1 MLYVSNNLKMR
12 YLKMVQDSQAS
23 EKLREDIEEFS
34 SEVRY
39 LNVDIGLDLVEQ
51 KGKASGGVE
60 LSKLLTVL

>member
-1 MLYVSNNLKMR
+1 
-12 YLKMVQDSQAS
+12 MVQDSQAS